1 MRVENQSQKTS
12 QPVETEPEENQDT
25 RAQLKP
31 SRKKN
36 QSGKKWIWTR
46 SEQSARK
53 LLLYADRTPNMEIH
67 KLPTK
72 PASDLHTK

>member
-36 QSGKKWIWTR
+36 QWQK
-46 SEQSARK
+46 
-53 LLLYADRTPNMEIH
+53 M
-67 KLPTK
+67 
-72 PASDLHTK
+72 DLDTL